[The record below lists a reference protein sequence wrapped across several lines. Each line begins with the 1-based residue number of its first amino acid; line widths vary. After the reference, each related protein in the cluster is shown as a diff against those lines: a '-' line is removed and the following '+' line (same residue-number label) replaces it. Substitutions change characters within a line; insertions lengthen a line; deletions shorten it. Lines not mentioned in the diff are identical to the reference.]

1 MGFERFTDIVAWQL
15 GMELHQRIIEI
26 TRRPAVARQFKFC
39 EQLLSASS
47 SVSANIAEGFLRY
60 TIPEFLNYL
69 RIAAGSLGE
78 TETRLRQG
86 LAAGWVTDDDM
97 TTMGPLIGRTGKAIA
112 ALRRSIQRFRTTSR
126 KGRDAVPR
134 T

>member
-1 MGFERFTDIVAWQL
+1 MGIEKFTDIIAWQL

-26 TRRPAVARQFKFC
+26 TLRPLVARRFKFC
-39 EQLLSASS
+39 EQLLDASS

-97 TTMGPLIGRTGKAIA
+97 TTIGPLIGRTGKAIA
-112 ALRRSIQRFRTTSR
+112 AFRRSIQKFRKQPR
-126 KGRDAVPR
+126 KRR
-134 T
+134 TAGPKT